1 MTPAERV
8 RLERYL
14 KKRFNSNAVTVR
26 PKGKSKDSAELYIGD
41 EFIGTISKDDED
53 GDLSYHVT
61 ISILDMDLDE
71 A

>member
-14 KKRFNSNAVTVR
+14 KKRFNSNAVAVK
-26 PKGKSKDSAELYIGD
+26 PKGKSKDSAELHIGD
-41 EFIGTISKDDED
+41 EFVGTISKDDED

-61 ISILDMDLDE
+61 FAVLDIDLDE
-71 A
+71 

>member
-1 MTPAERV
+1 MTPVERA

-14 KKRFNSNAVTVR
+14 KKRFNSNLVTVR

-41 EFIGTISKDDED
+41 EFVGTISKDDED

-61 ISILDMDLDE
+61 MTVLDMDLSE
-71 A
+71 

>member
-14 KKRFNSNAVTVR
+14 KKRFNSTTLTVR
-26 PKGKSKDSAELYIGD
+26 PKGKSKDSAELYIAD

-61 ISILDMDLDE
+61 MSILDMDLE
-71 A
+71 EG